1 MRLLS
6 SLAALVLA
14 VSSAV
19 SSAVAA
25 PPARAAAPA
34 ATPDIPFERFRL
46 DNGLTVVVHTDRKA
60 PIVAVNVWYHVGG
73 KDEPADRQEFAHW
86 FEHLM
91 FQGSE
96 NYRDEFFKPFEE
108 VGATDQNG
116 TTSTDRTNYF
126 QNVPTTALDR
136 ALWMESDRMGHL
148 LGALDQKVLDE
159 QRGVVRNEKRQR
171 ENQPYGKIWDRLFEA
186 SFPQGHPYHAPDVA
200 ADKLLEGATLEEAK
214 DWFRRYYG
222 AANATLVLA
231 GDIDVATAR
240 EKAQKYFGH
249 IAPGRPL
256 TRHQVDIAA
265 RGDSRRDVMYDRVP
279 QAMLIRSWNVPPVT
293 HADSDLLGLVS
304 QVLGGSAAS
313 RLDARLVHRDQS
325 ADNVGTFNE
334 AMEIAGLFAVQVMVK
349 AGQDPAAVEKAMEE
363 ELARLLQQGPTKQ
376 ELDRARTAL
385 RAGFVRGIERIGGFG
400 GKSDVLAECQ
410 VFHGDPG
417 CFRRSLAAIESAT
430 PAQVRDVARRWL
442 GQGDY
447 TLTVLPFGALRNAPT
462 SAVDRSLGVPKV
474 AAFPDLSFPAL
485 ERFTLSNGVP
495 VVLARR
501 PEVPVVQVQAM
512 FDAGFAADAGR
523 KTGTAAFAMAM
534 MGEGAGPYGAL
545 DFAARAED
553 LGATVGASAALDAST
568 ATLSALKDRLD
579 PSLALFATML
589 REPRLDAAEIER
601 VRKQWLSRIA
611 REKSQPNSIAQRLLP
626 PLMYGTGHPY
636 GIPFT
641 GSGTEASV
649 RSLTRTDLTDHLA
662 AWVRPD
668 NMRLVVVGDTTPE
681 AIRPLLEKHL
691 GSWRATNATRGTK
704 TVPEVALPARP
715 RVFLVDR
722 PDAEQAFILAGH
734 PIPSSR
740 SPQALEIE
748 SAITVIGGLFSSRLN
763 MNLRE
768 DKGWSYG
775 SYASSNGAMHQRPM
789 FVYAPVQT
797 DRAVDSLKE
806 LKREFEEY
814 VSTRPATAAEV
825 SNVIANDVRGLPGS
839 FETAAAVR
847 SAVGGILLY
856 DRPDDWV
863 RTLKARTE
871 AQSVDS
877 INAAARAVIQ
887 PSAMTWVVVGD
898 LAKIEQ
904 GIRALG
910 LGEVQVVDLDG
921 KPVR

>member
-6 SLAALVLA
+6 SLAALVL
-14 VSSAV
+14 VV
-19 SSAVAA
+19 SSAVAV

-116 TTSTDRTNYF
+116 TTSADRTNYF

-171 ENQPYGKIWDRLFEA
+171 ENQPYGKIWDRLREA
-186 SFPQGHPYHAPDVA
+186 SFPQGHPYHAPDIA

-256 TRHQVDIAA
+256 TRHQMDIAA
-265 RGDSRRDVMYDRVP
+265 RTDSRRDVMYDRVP
-279 QAMLIRSWNVPPVT
+279 QSMIIRSWNVPPIT
-293 HADSDLLGLVS
+293 HADSPILYLVS

-325 ADNVGTFNE
+325 ADSVGTFNE
-334 AMEIAGLFAVQVMVK
+334 AMEIAGLFVVQVMVK

-417 CFRRSLAAIESAT
+417 CFRKAFAAIDAAT

-512 FDAGFAADAGR
+512 FDAGFAADAGS

-691 GSWRATNATRGTK
+691 GSWRATSAARGTK

-740 SPQALEIE
+740 SPQALETD

-775 SYASSNGAMHQRPM
+775 SYALSNPARYQRPM
-789 FVYAPVQT
+789 LAFAPVQT

>member
-1 MRLLS
+1 MRKLPFIAS
-6 SLAALVLA
+6 ALVL
-14 VSSAV
+14 SI
-19 SSAVAA
+19 AA
-25 PPARAAAPA
+25 ALPARAAE
-34 ATPDIPFERFRL
+34 PDIPFERFRL

-60 PIVAVNVWYHVGG
+60 PIVAVNIWYHVGG

-108 VGATDQNG
+108 IGATDQNG
-116 TTSTDRTNYF
+116 TTSADRTNYF

-148 LGALDQKVLDE
+148 LGALDQKVIDE
-159 QRGVVRNEKRQR
+159 QRGVVQNEKRQR
-171 ENQPYGKIWDRLFEA
+171 ENQPYGKVWDRVFEA

-200 ADKLLEGATLEEAK
+200 AGDLLKGATVEEAK
-214 DWFRRYYG
+214 DWFRKYYG

-249 IAPGRPL
+249 IPPGPPL
-256 TRHQVDIAA
+256 TRHAVNIAPRTDA
-265 RGDSRRDVMYDRVP
+265 RRDVMYDRVP
-279 QAMLIRSWNVPPVT
+279 QPRIVRTWNVPPT
-293 HADSDLLGLVS
+293 TDADSEILGLFA

-313 RLDARLVHRDQS
+313 RLDARMVHRDQVADGVS
-325 ADNVGTFNE
+325 AFSFGQ
-334 AMEIAGLFAVQVMVK
+334 EIAGLFGIQVDVK
-349 AGQDPAAVEKAMEE
+349 ADRDPAAVEKVLDE
-363 ELARLLQQGPTKQ
+363 ELARLLAEGPTKD
-376 ELDRARTAL
+376 ELERARTVV

-400 GKSDVLAECQ
+400 GKADVLAECQ

-417 CFRRSLAAIESAT
+417 CFRNQLATIDAAT

-442 GQGDY
+442 GQGSY
-447 TLTVLPFGALRNAPT
+447 TLTVLPYGQLKNAAQ

-474 AAFPDLSFPAL
+474 DAFPDLSFPAL

-501 PEVPVVQVQAM
+501 PEIPVVQVQAM
-512 FDAGFAADAGR
+512 FDAGFASDAGG
-523 KTGTAAFAMAM
+523 KLGAAAFAMGM
-534 MGEGAGPYGAL
+534 LDEGAGDYAAL
-545 DFAARAED
+545 EFAARAED
-553 LGATVGASAALDAST
+553 LGASVGAGAALDSSSAFV
-568 ATLSALKDRLD
+568 SALSDQLD

-601 VRKQWLSRIA
+601 VRKQWLAQIA
-611 REKSQPNSIAQRLLP
+611 REKTQPNSIAQRLLP
-626 PLMYGTGHPY
+626 PLMYGTQHPY

-641 GSGTEASV
+641 GSGTEASIAA
-649 RSLTRTDLTDHLA
+649 LTRDDLKAHLD
-662 AWVRPD
+662 AWIRPD

-681 AIRPLLEKHL
+681 AIKPLLEKHL
-691 GSWRATNATRGTK
+691 GGWKAPAAARGAK
-704 TVPEVALPARP
+704 SVGEVALPSKP

-722 PDAEQAFILAGH
+722 PEAQQAFILAGH
-734 PIPSSR
+734 VIPSSK
-740 SPQALEIE
+740 SPRNLEIE
-748 SAITVIGGLFSSRLN
+748 SALGVIGGLFSSRLN

-768 DKGWSYG
+768 DKNWSYG
-775 SYASSNGAMHQRPM
+775 AYAFSSGAQHQRPM
-789 FVYAPVQT
+789 LVFAPVQT
-797 DRAVDSLKE
+797 DKAVDSLKE

-814 VSTRPATAAEV
+814 VSTRPAAPEEV
-825 SNVIANDVRGLPGS
+825 AKVIANDVRGLPGS

-847 SAVGGILLY
+847 SAITGILLY
-856 DRPDDWV
+856 DRPDDYV

-871 AQSVDS
+871 AQTVDAV
-877 INAAARAVIQ
+877 NAAAKAVIQ

-898 LAKIEQ
+898 LSKIEQ
-904 GIRALG
+904 GIRGLG
-910 LGEVQVVDLDG
+910 LGEVQVLDADG
-921 KPVR
+921 KVVR

>member
-1 MRLLS
+1 M
-6 SLAALVLA
+6 
-14 VSSAV
+14 
-19 SSAVAA
+19 
-25 PPARAAAPA
+25 
-34 ATPDIPFERFRL
+34 
-46 DNGLTVVVHTDRKA
+46 VHTDRKA

-116 TTSTDRTNYF
+116 TTSADRTNYF

-447 TLTVLPFGALRNAPT
+447 TLTVLPFGALRNASQ

-839 FETAAAVR
+839 FETAASVR
-847 SAVGGILLY
+847 SAINGILLY

>member
-6 SLAALVLA
+6 SLAALVL
-14 VSSAV
+14 VV

-25 PPARAAAPA
+25 PSARAAAPA

-116 TTSTDRTNYF
+116 TTSADRTNYF

>member
-1 MRLLS
+1 M
-6 SLAALVLA
+6 
-14 VSSAV
+14 
-19 SSAVAA
+19 
-25 PPARAAAPA
+25 
-34 ATPDIPFERFRL
+34 
-46 DNGLTVVVHTDRKA
+46 VHTDRKA

-116 TTSTDRTNYF
+116 TTSADRTNYF

>member
-6 SLAALVLA
+6 SLAALVL
-14 VSSAV
+14 VV
-19 SSAVAA
+19 SSAVAV

-116 TTSTDRTNYF
+116 TTSADRTNYF

-171 ENQPYGKIWDRLFEA
+171 ENQPYGKIWDRLREA
-186 SFPQGHPYHAPDVA
+186 SFPQGHPYHAPDIA

-256 TRHQVDIAA
+256 TRHQMDIAA
-265 RGDSRRDVMYDRVP
+265 RSDARRDVMYDRVP
-279 QAMLIRSWNVPPVT
+279 QSMIIRSWNVPPIT
-293 HADSDLLGLVS
+293 HADSPILYLVS

-325 ADNVGTFNE
+325 ADSVGTFNE
-334 AMEIAGLFAVQVMVK
+334 AMEIAGLFVVQVMVK

-385 RAGFVRGIERIGGFG
+385 RARFVRGIERIGGFG

-417 CFRRSLAAIESAT
+417 CFRKAFAAIDAAT

-512 FDAGFAADAGR
+512 FDAGFAADAGS

-553 LGATVGASAALDAST
+553 LGATVDASAALDAST

-691 GSWRATNATRGTK
+691 GSWRATSAARGTK

-740 SPQALEIE
+740 SPQALETD

-775 SYASSNGAMHQRPM
+775 SYALSNPARYQRPM
-789 FVYAPVQT
+789 LAFAPVQT

-863 RTLKARTE
+863 RTLKTRTE